1 MGLTIRPRVGQVLG
15 IYYNNQFLGTI
26 DIVPSNTGRGI
37 AMVANLPR
45 ELGIDINY
53 KRVVTPPQVF
63 GDHDPDE
70 DWGHIP
76 REACNDLQDY

>member
-1 MGLTIRPRVGQVLG
+1 MGLTIRPRVGQILG

-53 KRVVTPPQVF
+53 KRVVTPAVF
-63 GDHDPDE
+63 GDHNPDE